1 MKKITYLTPCL
12 IIMVLLLLPASIK
25 ADTVAITGGTLT
37 YSRVGPSAFSLIGQG
52 LVLNGQTSSLNP
64 LVSLFSNGNIS
75 PGQTGSTGGS
85 VDSQD
90 SELQLA
96 NPVTVGGVAYSP
108 GASLLA
114 LSFSSS
120 SYTAPIGNFSGFIVV
135 APFALTAGIV
145 EGYLDVVGVGEPIFS
160 SFLTGQGTT
169 TLLFLALPTGQY
181 RLESQSFAFGQTVPG
196 VTVTT
201 IPEPV
206 SVFLLGTGLLGLM
219 AKARKSLVKKQI
231 E

>member
-12 IIMVLLLLPASIK
+12 ILIALLLLPASIK

-37 YSRVGPSAFSLIGQG
+37 YSRVGPSAFSLTGQG
-52 LVLNGQTSSLNP
+52 LVLNGQTSPLNP

-96 NPVTVGGVAYSP
+96 NPVTVGSVPYSP
-108 GASLLA
+108 GASLLV

-120 SYTAPIGNFSGFIVV
+120 SYTAPLGNFSGFIVV
-135 APFALTAGIV
+135 TPFALTAGIV

-206 SVFLLGTGLLGLM
+206 SMLLLGTGLMGLLG
-219 AKARKSLVKKQI
+219 ARKKMVKRQI